1 MGVGSLS
8 AFMNVHKSKN
18 YLHWLTKC
26 SAVHIPAFIER
37 NLVGISY
44 ELTHL
49 GHAIWTAAISGDG

>member
-1 MGVGSLS
+1 
-8 AFMNVHKSKN
+8 MNVHKSKN